1 MMTREKDVSSSTSKK
16 VKNVK
21 WIRFFLSLIVIF
33 SLGYIVFNYVPF
45 IAKYNHYVIVTGSM
59 EPKINIGDVVIID
72 TGKDVNEIFEQDI
85 IAFYVDIY
93 DDGTDEVIV
102 HYVYSVT
109 GEGDDKVFRTY
120 SEMDD
125 DPDEWILSKDDI
137 IGIHVLTIP
146 KIGPFILF
154 AQSTIG
160 RIVLAIDIV
169 VIYLLVEFFF
179 KKKEI
184 GKDIK
189 DIKDINKE

>member
-1 MMTREKDVSSSTSKK
+1 MTREKDVSSSTSKK

-59 EPKINIGDVVIID
+59 QPKINIGDVVIID

-85 IAFYVDIY
+85 IAFYVDIN

-189 DIKDINKE
+189 DINKE

>member
-1 MMTREKDVSSSTSKK
+1 MTREKDVSSSTSKK

-59 EPKINIGDVVIID
+59 QPKINIGDVVIID

-85 IAFYVDIY
+85 IAFYVDIN